1 MRLVP
6 QILYPHLYVFRPFMF
21 GFVICDITNE
31 YEKWSNVKHMLKVC
45 MLKYFQ
51 NHLVEMIKTC
61 NIVMLLI
68 LLFTK
73 N

>member
-1 MRLVP
+1 
-6 QILYPHLYVFRPFMF
+6 MF

-31 YEKWSNVKHMLKVC
+31 YKKWSNVKHMLKVC
-45 MLKYFQ
+45 MFKYFQ
-51 NHLVEMIKTC
+51 NHLIEMIKTC

-73 N
+73 I

>member
-1 MRLVP
+1 
-6 QILYPHLYVFRPFMF
+6 MF

-31 YEKWSNVKHMLKVC
+31 HKKWSNVKHMLKVC
-45 MLKYFQ
+45 MFKYFQ
-51 NHLVEMIKTC
+51 NHLIEMIKTC

-73 N
+73 I